1 MVMPAITKAERPKIR
16 FIVESVPRVWGE
28 GGMRGFGIKVEVGR
42 RVAGLSRV
50 CEEAVGG
57 TGRKI

>member
-28 GGMRGFGIKVEVGR
+28 GWMRGFGIKVEVGR
-42 RVAGLSRV
+42 RVAVFSSV
-50 CEEAVGG
+50 CEEAVVR